1 MPLIKG
7 TSALR
12 LVADFM
18 VDDSMPS
25 THILQP
31 LLRGQ
36 YPPRMRLM
44 QILEC
49 NVLMLTE
56 RVGEPIWS
64 AGKEV
69 ISFILKSAAIKREQ
83 SRLVLKPGL
92 VQACYP
98 HTAPKAQLR
107 CTIAGLAV
115 GISLLSLFEGS
126 RERQV
131 KSTIP
136 I

>member
-7 TSALR
+7 TSALK

-18 VDDSMPS
+18 VDDLNPYPAAIAQRAIPS
-25 THILQP
+25 TNALTQ
-31 LLRGQ
+31 RG
-36 YPPRMRLM
+36 
-44 QILEC
+44 
-49 NVLMLTE
+49 
-56 RVGEPIWS
+56 GEPVWS
-64 AGKEV
+64 GGKEV
-69 ISFILKSAAIKREQ
+69 IGFILKSAAIKREQ

-92 VQACYP
+92 VQDCYP

-131 KSTIP
+131 KSTIL